1 MSDLNIS
8 TLNELLKIL
17 NGVHSTQEQHKRMS
31 KPHLTSFDGR
41 LQRDGGLGALYL
53 HGEVAGQVQDAGQA
67 LALLRA
73 EAGHA
78 ALCCRE
84 PVQPGGRLKI
94 VSEDSEVSRL
104 KSMSVVSNKY

>member
-1 MSDLNIS
+1 
-8 TLNELLKIL
+8 
-17 NGVHSTQEQHKRMS
+17 MS
-31 KPHLTSFDGR
+31 KPHLTSSDGR

-104 KSMSVVSNKY
+104 KSMSVVSNKYWVEKGSSHTPCVSTLISSE

>member
-1 MSDLNIS
+1 MS
-8 TLNELLKIL
+8 EP
-17 NGVHSTQEQHKRMS
+17 Q
-31 KPHLTSFDGR
+31 LTSFDGR
-41 LQRDGGLGALYL
+41 LQRDGGLGALDL

-78 ALCCRE
+78 ALRCRE
-84 PVQPGGRLKI
+84 PVQSGDRRLKI
-94 VSEDSEVSRL
+94 VSKDSEVSRL